1 MRLNE
6 LLKFD
11 DIVIQCHDNPDA
23 DALASGYGLY
33 TYLERN
39 GKHPNFIYRGN
50 NRVAKSNLSIM
61 LDELSV
67 PVRYEPDFDKVPE
80 LLVTVDCQYGQRNVT
95 KTKAK
100 NIAVID
106 HHQTT
111 VELPPLSEVRS
122 NIGSCSTIIWNMMQ
136 EEGFD
141 FHDEKKLSTA
151 LYYGLYTD
159 TNSLSEISHPLDR
172 DMVDALDI
180 NKSVITSMKN
190 SNLSLDELKLTGE
203 ALSHGTYHTRNR
215 VMLTCVDEC
224 DPNILGL
231 ISDLM
236 LETEGIDICIA
247 YMVKTTEIKISVRS
261 CIKEVHANELAEFI
275 TKGLGGGGGHLIK
288 AGGTIRPEKL
298 VEIYTMLDI
307 SDIEA
312 LEEFTGKLLYEKT
325 FDYMRS
331 YELMYSESTNLDI
344 SNMQLYQKRPVE
356 LGYVKTTDL
365 CEPGIQ
371 LEVRTLEGDIHITSD
386 ENIYIM
392 IGIEGEVYPI
402 KKEKFESSYKS
413 LGKTYHGS
421 FEYEPSVHDPKSGEK
436 KDILPYSDTCIS
448 TGTSFILA
456 KPLERNI
463 RLFTKWDEE
472 RYYTGHPG
480 DYIACRRDDPH
491 DIYIIKG
498 SLFDRLYC

>member
-1 MRLNE
+1 MKLNE
-6 LLKFD
+6 LLNYN

-23 DALASGYGLY
+23 DALASGYGLFN
-33 TYLERN
+33 YLKKN
-39 GKHPNFIYRGN
+39 GKSPSFIYRGR
-50 NRVAKSNLSIM
+50 NRVTKSNLSIM
-61 LDELSV
+61 MDELSV
-67 PVRYEPDFDKVPE
+67 PVSYEPDFDRVPE

-95 KTKAK
+95 TTPAK

-111 VELPPLSEVRS
+111 VQLPPLSEVRS
-122 NIGSCSTIIWNMMQ
+122 NIGSCSTVIWSMMID
-136 EEGFD
+136 EGFD
-141 FHDEKKLSTA
+141 IRDDKKLSTA

-159 TNSLSEISHPLDR
+159 TNCLSEISHPLDR
-172 DMVDALDI
+172 DMIDSLDI
-180 NKSVITSMKN
+180 NNSIITSMKN
-190 SNLSLDELKLTGE
+190 SNISLDELKLTGN

-215 VMLTCVDEC
+215 IMLTEVDEC

-231 ISDLM
+231 VSDLM

-247 YMVKTTEIKISVRS
+247 YMVKTTEIKLSVRS

-298 VEIYTMLDI
+298 LDIYPDLNI
-307 SDIEA
+307 SDITF
-312 LEEFTGKLLYEKT
+312 LKDFTGKFLYERT

-331 YELMYSESTNLDI
+331 YELMYSETTNLDI

-356 LGYVKTTDL
+356 LGFVKTTDL
-365 CEPGIQ
+365 CPSGTQ
-371 LEVRTLEGDIHITSD
+371 LEVRTLEGDIHIISD
-386 ENIYIM
+386 DDTYIM

-402 KKEKFESSYKS
+402 KKAKFEASYRT
-413 LGKTYHGS
+413 LGKPYSGD
-421 FEYEPSVHDPKSGEK
+421 FDYEPSVHDPKSGQRR
-436 KDILPYSDTCIS
+436 DILEFSDTCIS

-498 SLFDRLYC
+498 SLFERLYC